1 MAFIGSHL
9 KTDPEKLGYWQAL
22 SSLLLTPFD
31 DQQRKYTTR
40 PPPKRVTDTQH
51 HTATTEPAEVEVK
64 MAKPE
69 ESKQASDGKSGQN
82 GQGGDK
88 KQGKVDLTFTAEED
102 ATLLEMKHKGDSWK
116 MIAQA
121 LKKPQGAIKNRF
133 KEIAP
138 DDLKATVGGKGNA
151 DEKRDAPAKKE
162 NAQQKSKN
170 NSEKKQ
176 TNNKSSSA
184 KNNDSSKDKKDDQSV
199 RSGSSA
205 SRIMIPQYIN
215 GLETITLRPD
225 ETFTANDVSLETS
238 PAQLPLLLTKP
249 QLVWLCDAFMRD
261 NDERFIRLSSRYYDM
276 TGRRIHPATI
286 RDKLM
291 RSGFAV

>member
-1 MAFIGSHL
+1 MADKGARNPDVSNLFR
-9 KTDPEKLGYWQAL
+9 D
-22 SSLLLTPFD
+22 SLLYWVAGGSVYD
-31 DQQRKYTTR
+31 RRQRKYTTR

-225 ETFTANDVSLETS
+225 ETFTAND
-238 PAQLPLLLTKP
+238 
-249 QLVWLCDAFMRD
+249 LVWLCDAFMRD